1 MGKAGMKPKCLLD
14 IFVKIRTVKALDRAV
29 NRNRAYQDTLKRQ
42 DKAFDRLDNAGLSKE
57 QSAIVDKAIS
67 AANDCGAAYGA
78 VAYRLGLQDGIRLAS
93 EVKEFE

>member
-1 MGKAGMKPKCLLD
+1 MGKAEKKSKYLLD
-14 IFVKIRTVKALDRAV
+14 IFVKIRTVKALDKAV
-29 NRNRAYQDTLKRQ
+29 SKSNTYQETLKRQ
-42 DKAFDRLDNAGLSKE
+42 DSAFDRLDNAGLSKE
-57 QSAIVDKAIS
+57 QKAIVDRAIS